1 MSDALSF
8 YVYDAGSVLA
18 TTIARRPSP
27 PRSPDKGQSLLFHE
41 LMHSWV
47 AYEILKVL
55 IIYGLQPTTLNSN
68 LNKWSEDLYD
78 VFKYVM
84 TRNIKHKKNADR
96 VLDVLFNAKLHCGH
110 FTKSTF
116 GTKSA
121 FLKMENATLTLVILT
136 WLRQLQQFFCES
148 DTQHNGDWSN
158 KGKYT
163 PTNKNPT
170 TTEPLS
176 HIFFSTY
183 DKQLFLKQITSLS
196 DLIPIE
202 DNKRGVCTSLEEWA
216 MRILKPSHKVQLEN
230 LYNTSSETETRW
242 TRSTEETLPTF
253 CITDLNLSTPTDHH
267 MTEDSEDW
275 SSSSNNME
283 GKSQKEL
290 ISIVNCFLN
299 IHYTKANHKKNG
311 AKPPSKKELDNIKH
325 VFEVT
330 SAMTALTNQVCDGP
344 KYNNFDE
351 MLVHM
356 ERESVEQDTKKLN
369 QRLVDR
375 NSDKDEEKNSQQP
388 SRKKAKRT
396 ILIEENQLSDDDNE
410 DNDEVI
416 HLNDDGNSD

>member
-55 IIYGLQPTTLNSN
+55 IIYGLQPTILNSN

-78 VFKYVM
+78 VFKYVV
-84 TRNIKHKKNADR
+84 TRNERHKKNADR
-96 VLDVLFNAKLHCGH
+96 VLEILLNAKLHCGH
-110 FTKSTF
+110 FTKSNF

-121 FLKMENATLTLVILT
+121 FLKMENATLSLVILT

-148 DTQHNGDWSN
+148 DTQLNGDWS
-158 KGKYT
+158 KMGKYT
-163 PTNKNPT
+163 PTSKNPT
-170 TTEPLS
+170 TTDPLS
-176 HIFFSTY
+176 HIFFTTH
-183 DKQLFLKQITSLS
+183 DKQLFLTQIKSLS

-202 DNKRGVCTSLEEWA
+202 DNDREVCTSLEEWA
-216 MRILKPSHKVQLEN
+216 MRILKPSNKVQLEN
-230 LYNTSSETETRW
+230 LYYTSNETETRW
-242 TRSTEETLPTF
+242 KRSTTQTLPKF
-253 CITDLNLSTPTDHH
+253 CITDLKLSTPNDHH
-267 MTEDSEDW
+267 TTENPEEF

-290 ISIVNCFLN
+290 ISIVNCFVN

-311 AKPPSKKELDNIKH
+311 VKPTSKKELDNIKH
-325 VFEVT
+325 IFDVA
-330 SAMTALTNQVCDGP
+330 SAMTALTNQICDGP

-351 MLVHM
+351 MILHM
-356 ERESVEQDTKKLN
+356 ANESAEQDTKKLT
-369 QRLVDR
+369 QAQVDT
-375 NSDKDEEKNSQQP
+375 NSDTDEEKNLEQP
-388 SRKKAKRT
+388 CRKKAKTT
-396 ILIEENQLSDDDNE
+396 IFIEDNQFSDDDNE
-410 DNDEVI
+410 DNDEEI
-416 HLNDDGNSD
+416 KLNDDDN